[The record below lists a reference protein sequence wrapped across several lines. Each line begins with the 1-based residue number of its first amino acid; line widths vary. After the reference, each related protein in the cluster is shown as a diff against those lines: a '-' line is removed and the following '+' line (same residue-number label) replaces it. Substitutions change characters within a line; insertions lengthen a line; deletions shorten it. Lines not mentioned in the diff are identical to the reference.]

1 MRSDLKVGAARI
13 LYTSVTV
20 FCFYILWNIV
30 AEPCRTSGAKVE
42 EIHQRTIKIINENG
56 WNLNLPPIT
65 L

>member
-30 AEPCRTSGAKVE
+30 AEPYRTSGAKVE